1 MIRNQPSTFACYEDH
16 GQDWYELFSRGARDW
31 LRHNEK
37 IGKAVREKLP
47 ELIANA
53 DVLGSGESTVKVP
66 VRFMEHFRFRLR
78 PPEALFILIESG
90 AKVLLFEERYAPV
103 FEPIR
108 EYLLPVDHYLCSSG
122 TSSSVFLV
130 S

>member
-1 MIRNQPSTFACYEDH
+1 MIRNQPSTFACYEDQ

-78 PPEALFILIESG
+78 APEEQSG
-90 AKVLLFEERYAPV
+90 VGQGEAKSGDKLGRPGEEKKQGKKGAGGDGEGGFDRV
-103 FEPIR
+103 R
-108 EYLLPVDHYLCSSG
+108 
-122 TSSSVFLV
+122 
-130 S
+130 